1 MVLSSEEYC
10 QNPYLFFQNL
20 EVENGPMFCD
30 ISDAIPELWPEG
42 ALKRCVC
49 NPFQGSLDLCNT
61 R

>member
-30 ISDAIPELWPEG
+30 ISDAISELWPEG
-42 ALKRCVC
+42 ALKRKHPIGTACRIA
-49 NPFQGSLDLCNT
+49 P
-61 R
+61 